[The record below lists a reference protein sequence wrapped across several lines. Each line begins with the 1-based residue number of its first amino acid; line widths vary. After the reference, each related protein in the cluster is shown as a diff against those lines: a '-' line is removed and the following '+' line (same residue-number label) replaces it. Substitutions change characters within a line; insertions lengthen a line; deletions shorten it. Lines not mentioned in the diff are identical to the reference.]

1 MQQLRR
7 SRQFWLV
14 PISWTW
20 LWWKSQRWQRKFNTG
35 HENGDVFVEKN
46 RYLQPEAIYC
56 KLQYHIN
63 WISYNI
69 ISIEYYIS
77 QISCVNIWYLILITD
92 VFWGAIFQKL
102 PSHWGSETEFWQ
114 GGILHLALSLLEG
127 RGPLLSPIQSQ
138 IIKILDYQKL
148 IYLFVLYLRWL
159 NCSPSSTQ
167 VSKPRMG
174 QNPNNSSSS

>member
-63 WISYNI
+63 WISYQLNI
-69 ISIEYYIS
+69 ISVKYLASIS
-77 QISCVNIWYLILITD
+77 DIWYWLQMSSEAPFSKNFRVTDEVKQSFDKEGFFILRSLFSKEEVSI
-92 VFWGAIFQKL
+92 ISNPK
-102 PSHWGSETEFWQ
+102 SH
-114 GGILHLALSLLEG
+114 
-127 RGPLLSPIQSQ
+127 PIIR
-138 IIKILDYQKL
+138 IIVNRI
-148 IYLFVLYLRWL
+148 
-159 NCSPSSTQ
+159 
-167 VSKPRMG
+167 
-174 QNPNNSSSS
+174 